1 MTKTTPSCCDEF
13 DPGSLSFEQALERI
27 QQSIHPI
34 KGKKNVSIREAA
46 GHILAQDITSPLNV
60 PPFINSAMDGYAV
73 KAEDLPQTGEQMLKV
88 IGKSFAGAPFDGT
101 LNTGEAVRIMTG
113 AVVPE
118 GADTVIMQE
127 HAELINADKKTSSIK
142 IGCGHRAKQNVRNP
156 GDDFF
161 AGDIIIKAGER
172 LSPAKLGL
180 LASVGITEFKVTR
193 KPVVAFFSTGDE
205 LKGVGQ
211 TLEPGEI
218 YDSNRYILF
227 GMLQKMGVDSIDM
240 GVVADIKEEIETT
253 LKEAA
258 KIADMVITSGGA
270 SVGEADF
277 IKIILDEIGEVGFW
291 KIAMKPGKPLAF
303 GHINDTLFFGLP
315 GNPVSA
321 MATFYQFVQPCLGLL
336 EGETVSEPIRLQAKC
351 MSKLKK
357 RPGRKDFQRGIM
369 SSDENAQLIVDT
381 TGIQGSHM
389 LSSMAKANC
398 FIVLERDAGDVEVGD
413 MVEVQPFNELI

>member
-1 MTKTTPSCCDEF
+1 MIKKQASCNDEF
-13 DPGSLSFEQALERI
+13 DPNSLSFEQALQRI
-27 QQSIHPI
+27 QQSIAPI
-34 KGKKNVSIREAA
+34 KGKRNVTIREAA
-46 GHILAQDITSPLNV
+46 GHILADDVTSPMDV
-60 PPFINSAMDGYAV
+60 PPFINSAMDGYAIC
-73 KAEDLPQTGEQMLKV
+73 AEDIPAEGSATLRV
-88 IGKSFAGAPFDGT
+88 IGKSFAGKPFDGVC
-101 LNTGEAVRIMTG
+101 NRGEAVRIMTG
-113 AVVPE
+113 AVVPD

-127 HAELINADKKTSSIK
+127 HAEVDGEQIR
-142 IGCGHRAKQNVRNP
+142 IGSEHKPQQNVRKP

-161 AGDIIIKAGER
+161 CGDTIIRAGER

-180 LASVGITEFKVTR
+180 LASVGVTEFKVIR

-211 TLEPGEI
+211 TLQPGDI
-218 YDSNRYILF
+218 FDSNRYILF
-227 GMLQKMGVDSIDM
+227 GMLQKMGVDCIDM
-240 GVVADIKEEIETT
+240 GVVPDIREEIEAT

-258 KIADMVITSGGA
+258 DIADMVITSGGA

-277 IKIILDEIGEVGFW
+277 IKLILDEIGEVGFW

-303 GHINDTLFFGLP
+303 GHINNTVFFGLP

-321 MATFYQFVQPCLGLL
+321 MATFYQFVQPSLRLL
-336 EGETVSEPIRLQAKC
+336 EGETVSEPLRLRARTLA
-351 MSKLKK
+351 KLKK

-369 SSDENAQLIVDT
+369 SSNEQGELMVDT

-389 LSSMAKANC
+389 LSSMAMANC
-398 FIVLERDAGDVEVGD
+398 FIVLERDAGDIEAGE

>member
-1 MTKTTPSCCDEF
+1 MLTKQPSCNDEF
-13 DPGSLSFEQALERI
+13 DPNSLSFEQALQRI
-27 QQSIHPI
+27 QQSIRPI
-34 KGKKNVSIREAA
+34 RGKRNVTIREAA
-46 GHILAQDITSPLNV
+46 GHILAEDVTSPMNV
-60 PPFINSAMDGYAV
+60 PPFINSAMDGYAINS
-73 KAEDLPQTGEQMLKV
+73 DDIPQNGEVSLKV
-88 IGKSFAGAPFDGT
+88 IGKSFAGRPFDGKPGK
-101 LNTGEAVRIMTG
+101 GEAVRIMTG

-118 GADTVIMQE
+118 GTDTVIMQE
-127 HAELINADKKTSSIK
+127 HAQLDGDNILIGNEHTA
-142 IGCGHRAKQNVRNP
+142 GQNVRKP

-161 AGDIIIKAGER
+161 EGDIIITAGER

-180 LASVGITEFKVTR
+180 LASVGVTEFKVTR
-193 KPVVAFFSTGDE
+193 KPVIAFFSTGDE

-211 TLEPGEI
+211 TLKPGDI

-227 GMLQKMGVDSIDM
+227 GMLQKMGVECIDM
-240 GVVADIKEEIETT
+240 GVVADIKEEIEET

-303 GHINDTLFFGLP
+303 GHINETVFFGLP

-321 MATFYQFVQPCLGLL
+321 MATFYQFVQPSIRLL
-336 EGETVSEPIRLQAKC
+336 EGESVNEPLVLRAKC
-351 MSKLKK
+351 ISKLKK

-369 SSDENAQLIVDT
+369 SSDENGQLVVDT
-381 TGIQGSHM
+381 TGMQGSHM
-389 LSSMAKANC
+389 LSSMSKANC
-398 FIVLERDAGDVEVGD
+398 FIVLERDAGDIEPGT
-413 MVEVQPFNELI
+413 MVEIQPFNELI

>member
-1 MTKTTPSCCDEF
+1 MNKKQPSCNDEF
-13 DPGSLSFEQALERI
+13 DPNSLSFEQALERI
-27 QQSIHPI
+27 KESIQPI
-34 KGKKNVSIREAA
+34 KGKKNVTIREAA
-46 GHILAQDITSPLNV
+46 GHILADDVTSPLDV
-60 PPFINSAMDGYAV
+60 PPFINSAMDGYAINS
-73 KAEDLPQTGEQMLKV
+73 ADIPQSGEASLKV
-88 IGKSFAGAPFDGT
+88 IGKSFAGAPFSGHVKK
-101 LNTGEAVRIMTG
+101 GEAVRIMTG
-113 AVVPE
+113 AVVPY

-127 HAELINADKKTSSIK
+127 HAEVNGENIQ
-142 IGCGHRAKQNVRNP
+142 IGNEHKAKQNVRNP

-161 AGDIIIKAGER
+161 TGDTIIKAGER

-180 LASVGITEFKVTR
+180 LASVGVTEFKVIR

-211 TLEPGEI
+211 QLEPGDI

-227 GMLQKMGVDSIDM
+227 GMLQKMGVECIDM
-240 GVVADIKEEIETT
+240 GVVPDIKEEIEET
-253 LKEAA
+253 LIEASN
-258 KIADMVITSGGA
+258 IADLVITSGGA

-303 GHINDTLFFGLP
+303 GHINNTIFFGLP

-336 EGETVSEPIRLQAKC
+336 EGETLGEPVRLQAKC
-351 MSKLKK
+351 TNTIKK

-369 SSDENAQLIVDT
+369 SNDENGQLIVNT

-398 FIVLERDAGDVEVGD
+398 FIVLDRDAGNTEAGE
-413 MVEVQPFNELI
+413 MVEVQPFNDLI

>member
-1 MTKTTPSCCDEF
+1 MIQKQPSCNDEF
-13 DPGSLSFEQALERI
+13 DPNSLSFEQAYERI
-27 QQSIHPI
+27 QQSIVPV
-34 KGKKNVSIREAA
+34 KGRKNVTIREAA
-46 GHILAQDITSPLNV
+46 GHILAEDVSSPMDI
-60 PPFINSAMDGYAV
+60 PPFINSAMDGYAINSQ
-73 KAEDLPQTGEQMLKV
+73 DLPPSGETALKV
-88 IGKSFAGAPFDGT
+88 IGKSFAGRPFDGD
-101 LNTGEAVRIMTG
+101 LNKGEAVRIMTG
-113 AVVPE
+113 AVVPQ

-127 HAELINADKKTSSIK
+127 HAEVDGEYIK
-142 IGCGHRAKQNVRNP
+142 ISAEHEAGQNVRKP

-161 AGDIIIKAGER
+161 SGDTIIKAGER

-180 LASVGITEFKVTR
+180 LASVGVTEFKVVR

-211 TLEPGEI
+211 TLKPGDI
-218 YDSNRYILF
+218 FDSNRYILF
-227 GMLQKMGVDSIDM
+227 GMLQKMGVDCIDM
-240 GVVADIKEEIETT
+240 GVIPDIKEEIEST

-277 IKIILDEIGEVGFW
+277 IKVILDEIGEVGFW

-303 GHINDTLFFGLP
+303 GHINETIFFGLP

-321 MATFYQFVQPCLGLL
+321 MATFYQFVQPSLRLL
-336 EGETVSEPIRLQAKC
+336 EGETISTPITLKARC
-351 MSKLKK
+351 VSKLKK

-369 SSDENAQLIVDT
+369 SSDENGQLIVDT
-381 TGIQGSHM
+381 TGMQGSHM

-398 FIVLERDAGDVEVGD
+398 FIVLEREAGDIDIGEI
-413 MVEVQPFNELI
+413 VEVQPFNELI

>member
-1 MTKTTPSCCDEF
+1 MKKQPSCNDEF
-13 DPGSLSFEQALERI
+13 DPNSLSFEQALDRI
-27 QQSIHPI
+27 KENISPI
-34 KGKKNVSIREAA
+34 KGKKNVTIREAA
-46 GHILAQDITSPLNV
+46 GHILADDVTSPLDV
-60 PPFINSAMDGYAV
+60 PPFINSAMDGYAINSS
-73 KAEDLPQTGEQMLKV
+73 DLPQSGEATLQV
-88 IGKSFAGAPFDGT
+88 IGKSFAGAPFDGEVKSGQT
-101 LNTGEAVRIMTG
+101 VRIMTG

-127 HAELINADKKTSSIK
+127 HAEVDGDNIK
-142 IGCGHRAKQNVRNP
+142 IGNEHKAKQNVRNP

-161 AGDIIIKAGER
+161 TGDIIIKAGER

-180 LASVGITEFKVTR
+180 LASVGVSEFKVIR

-211 TLEPGEI
+211 TLQPGDI

-227 GMLQKMGVDSIDM
+227 GMLKKMGVECIDM
-240 GVVADIKEEIETT
+240 GVVADVKAEIEQT

-258 KIADMVITSGGA
+258 NIADLVITSGGA

-277 IKIILDEIGEVGFW
+277 IKIILDEIGKVGFW

-303 GHINDTLFFGLP
+303 GHINNTVFFGLP

-321 MATFYQFVQPCLGLL
+321 MATFYQFVQPSLNLL
-336 EGETVSEPIRLQAKC
+336 EGELISEPIRLQAKC
-351 MSKLKK
+351 VSNLKK
-357 RPGRKDFQRGIM
+357 RAGRKDFQRGIM
-369 SSDENAQLIVDT
+369 SNDESGQLIVDT

-398 FIVLERDAGDVEVGD
+398 FIVLDRDAGNIQAGE

>member
-1 MTKTTPSCCDEF
+1 MKKQASCNDEF
-13 DPGSLSFEQALERI
+13 DPNSLSFEQALQRI
-27 QQSIHPI
+27 KEQVQPI
-34 KGKKNVSIREAA
+34 KGKKNVTIREAA
-46 GHILAQDITSPLNV
+46 GHILANDVTSPLNV
-60 PPFINSAMDGYAV
+60 PPFINSAMDGYAIHS
-73 KAEDLPQTGEQMLKV
+73 ADIPQSGEQILKV
-88 IGKSFAGAPFDGT
+88 IGKSFAGAPFNGKV
-101 LNTGEAVRIMTG
+101 NAGECIRIMTG
-113 AVVPE
+113 AVVPD
-118 GADTVIMQE
+118 GADTVVMQE
-127 HAELINADKKTSSIK
+127 HAEVSGDQIK
-142 IGCGHRAKQNVRNP
+142 INSEHKATQNVRNP

-180 LASVGITEFKVTR
+180 LASVGVTEFNVIR
-193 KPVVAFFSTGDE
+193 KPIVAFFSTGDE

-211 TLEPGEI
+211 ILAPGDI

-227 GMLQKMGVDSIDM
+227 GMLEKMGVDCIDM
-240 GVVADIKEEIETT
+240 GVVADIKEEIEET
-253 LKEAA
+253 LQEAA
-258 KIADMVITSGGA
+258 NIADLVITSGGA

-303 GHINDTLFFGLP
+303 GHINNTVFFGLP

-321 MATFYQFVQPCLGLL
+321 MATFYQFVQPSLKLL
-336 EGETVSEPIRLQAKC
+336 AGETIDEPIRLIAKC
-351 MSKLKK
+351 TNKIKK

-369 SSDENAQLIVDT
+369 SNDENGQLIVNT

-398 FIVLERDAGDVEVGD
+398 FIVLDRDAGNIEVGE

>member
-1 MTKTTPSCCDEF
+1 MKKQPSCNDEF
-13 DPGSLSFEQALERI
+13 DPNSLSFEQALDRI
-27 QQSIHPI
+27 KESIQPI
-34 KGKKNVSIREAA
+34 KGKKNVTIHEAT
-46 GHILAQDITSPLNV
+46 GHILAGDVTSPLDV
-60 PPFINSAMDGYAV
+60 PPFINSAMDGYAINSI
-73 KAEDLPQTGEQMLKV
+73 DIPQSGEQTLKI
-88 IGKSFAGAPFDGT
+88 IGKSFAGAPF
-101 LNTGEAVRIMTG
+101 NGEVKAGESIRIMTG
-113 AVVPE
+113 AVVPD

-127 HAELINADKKTSSIK
+127 HVEVDGDNIK
-142 IGCGHRAKQNVRNP
+142 IGCEHKAKQNVRNP

-161 AGDIIIKAGER
+161 TGDIIIKAGER

-180 LASVGITEFKVTR
+180 LASVGVTEFKVIR

-205 LKGVGQ
+205 LKGLGQ
-211 TLEPGEI
+211 TLAPGDI

-227 GMLQKMGVDSIDM
+227 GMLEKMGVECIDM
-240 GVVADIKEEIETT
+240 GVVPDIKQEIEDT

-258 KIADMVITSGGA
+258 NIADLVITSGGA

-277 IKIILDEIGEVGFW
+277 IKIILDEIGQVGFW

-303 GHINDTLFFGLP
+303 GHINNTIFFGLP

-321 MATFYQFVQPCLGLL
+321 MATFYQFVQPSLKLL
-336 EGETVSEPIRLQAKC
+336 EGEIIEAPIRLIAKC
-351 MSKLKK
+351 TNKIKK

-369 SSDENAQLIVDT
+369 SNDENGQLIVNT

-398 FIVLERDAGDVEVGD
+398 FIVLNRDAGDIESGE

>member
-1 MTKTTPSCCDEF
+1 MIKKQASCNDEF
-13 DPGSLSFEQALERI
+13 DPDSLSFEQALQRI
-27 QQSIHPI
+27 QQSISPI
-34 KGKKNVSIREAA
+34 RGKKNVTIREAA
-46 GHILAQDITSPLNV
+46 GHILANDVTSPMDV
-60 PPFINSAMDGYAV
+60 PPFINSAMDGYAIC
-73 KAEDLPQTGEQMLKV
+73 AADIPADGSATLKV
-88 IGKSFAGAPFDGT
+88 IGKSFAGKPFDGSCQR
-101 LNTGEAVRIMTG
+101 GEAVRIMTG
-113 AVVPE
+113 AVVPQ

-127 HAELINADKKTSSIK
+127 HAEVNGEQIR
-142 IGCGHRAKQNVRNP
+142 IGSEHKPQQNVRKP

-161 AGDIIIKAGER
+161 CGDTIICAGER

-180 LASVGITEFKVTR
+180 LASVGVTEFKVIR

-211 TLEPGEI
+211 TLQPGDI

-227 GMLQKMGVDSIDM
+227 GMLQKMGVECIDM
-240 GVVADIKEEIETT
+240 GVVPDIREEIEAT

-258 KIADMVITSGGA
+258 TIADMVITSGGA

-277 IKIILDEIGEVGFW
+277 IKLILDEIGEVGFW

-303 GHINDTLFFGLP
+303 GHINNTVFFGLP

-321 MATFYQFVQPCLGLL
+321 MATFYQFVQPSLRLL
-336 EGETVSEPIRLQAKC
+336 EGETVSEPLRLRARTLG
-351 MSKLKK
+351 KLKK

-369 SSDENAQLIVDT
+369 STNEQGELVVDT
-381 TGIQGSHM
+381 TGMQGSHM
-389 LSSMAKANC
+389 LSSMAMANC
-398 FIVLERDAGDVEVGD
+398 FIVLERDAGDIEAGE

>member
-1 MTKTTPSCCDEF
+1 MIKKQTSCNDEF
-13 DPGSLSFEQALERI
+13 DPDSLSFEQALQRI
-27 QQSIHPI
+27 QQSITPI
-34 KGKKNVSIREAA
+34 KGKRNVTIREAA
-46 GHILAQDITSPLNV
+46 GHILANDVTSPMDV
-60 PPFINSAMDGYAV
+60 PAFVNSAMDGYAIC
-73 KAEDLPQTGEQMLKV
+73 AADIPADGIASLRV
-88 IGKSFAGAPFDGT
+88 IGKSFAGEPFDGACKR
-101 LNTGEAVRIMTG
+101 GEAVRIMTG
-113 AVVPE
+113 AVMPE

-127 HAELINADKKTSSIK
+127 HAEVDGEHIR
-142 IGCGHRAKQNVRNP
+142 IGSEHKAQHNVRLP

-161 AGDIIIKAGER
+161 CGDTIIRAGER

-180 LASVGITEFKVTR
+180 LASVGVTEFKVIR
-193 KPVVAFFSTGDE
+193 KPLVAFFSTGDE

-211 TLEPGEI
+211 PLQPGDI

-227 GMLQKMGVDSIDM
+227 GMLQKMGVDCIDM
-240 GVVADIKEEIETT
+240 GVVPDIREEIEAT
-253 LKEAA
+253 LKQAA
-258 KIADMVITSGGA
+258 DIADMVITSGGA

-277 IKIILDEIGEVGFW
+277 IKLILDEIGEVGFW

-303 GHINDTLFFGLP
+303 GHINNTVFFGLP

-321 MATFYQFVQPCLGLL
+321 MATFYQFVQPCLRLL
-336 EGETVSEPIRLQAKC
+336 EGEAVSEPLRLRARTLC
-351 MSKLKK
+351 ELKK

-369 SSDENAQLIVDT
+369 SSNQQGELVVDT

-398 FIVLERDAGDVEVGD
+398 FIVLERDSGDIEAGE

>member
-1 MTKTTPSCCDEF
+1 MIKKQTSCNDEF
-13 DPGSLSFEQALERI
+13 DPDSLSFEQALERI
-27 QQSIHPI
+27 EQSIQPI
-34 KGKKNVSIREAA
+34 KGKKNVTIREAA
-46 GHILAQDITSPLNV
+46 GHILAEDVMSPLDV
-60 PPFINSAMDGYAV
+60 PPFINSAMDGYAINSKDIPPSGE
-73 KAEDLPQTGEQMLKV
+73 KALKV
-88 IGKSFAGAPFDGT
+88 IGKSFAGGPFGGKV
-101 LNTGEAVRIMTG
+101 NPGEAVRIMTG
-113 AVVPE
+113 AIVPE
-118 GADTVIMQE
+118 GTDTVVMQE
-127 HAELINADKKTSSIK
+127 HAELDGENIK
-142 IGCGHRAKQNVRNP
+142 IGNEHKAKQNVRNP

-161 AGDIIIKAGER
+161 KGDTIIKAGER

-180 LASVGITEFKVTR
+180 LASVGITEFKVIR

-211 TLEPGEI
+211 ALAPGDI

-227 GMLQKMGVDSIDM
+227 GMLQKMGVEFIDM
-240 GVVADIKEEIETT
+240 GVIPDIKEEIELT

-258 KIADMVITSGGA
+258 NIADLVITSGGA

-277 IKIILDEIGEVGFW
+277 IKLILDEIGQVGFW

-303 GHINDTLFFGLP
+303 GHINDVLFFGLP

-321 MATFYQFVQPCLGLL
+321 MATFYQFVQPSLRLL
-336 EGETVSEPIRLQAKC
+336 EGETLSEPVRLQAKC
-351 MSKLKK
+351 INKLKK

-369 SSDENAQLIVDT
+369 SSDENGQLIVDT

-398 FIVLERDAGDVEVGD
+398 FIVLEREAGDVEAGE

>member
-1 MTKTTPSCCDEF
+1 MPIKQPSCNDEF
-13 DPGSLSFEQALERI
+13 DPNSLSFEQALQRI
-27 QQSIHPI
+27 QQSIKPI
-34 KGKKNVSIREAA
+34 RGKRNVTIREAA
-46 GHILAQDITSPLNV
+46 GHILAEDVTSPMNI

-73 KAEDLPQTGEQMLKV
+73 HSGDLSPDGDAKLKV
-88 IGKSFAGAPFDGT
+88 IGKSFAGRPFDGVVKK
-101 LNTGEAVRIMTG
+101 GEAVRIMTG

-118 GADTVIMQE
+118 GADSVIMQE
-127 HAELINADKKTSSIK
+127 HAQLDGENILIGSEHTA
-142 IGCGHRAKQNVRNP
+142 GQNVRKP

-161 AGDIIIKAGER
+161 EGDIIIKAGER

-180 LASVGITEFKVTR
+180 LASVGVTEFKVTR

-211 TLEPGEI
+211 TLNPGDI

-227 GMLQKMGVDSIDM
+227 GMLKKMGVECIDM
-240 GVVADIKEEIETT
+240 GVVADIKEEIEQT
-253 LKEAA
+253 LMEAA

-303 GHINDTLFFGLP
+303 GHINDTVFFGLP

-321 MATFYQFVQPCLGLL
+321 MATFYQFVQPSIRLL
-336 EGETVSEPIRLQAKC
+336 EGESINETLVLQAKC
-351 MSKLKK
+351 VCRLKK

-369 SSDENAQLIVDT
+369 SNDENGQLIVDT

-389 LSSMAKANC
+389 LSSMSKANC
-398 FIVLERDAGDVEVGD
+398 FIVLERDAGDIEPGT
-413 MVEVQPFNELI
+413 MVEIQPFNELI

>member
-1 MTKTTPSCCDEF
+1 MKKQPSCNDEF
-13 DPGSLSFEQALERI
+13 DPNSLSFEQALDRI
-27 QQSIHPI
+27 KENISPI
-34 KGKKNVSIREAA
+34 KGKKNVTIREAA
-46 GHILAQDITSPLNV
+46 GHILADDVTSPLDV
-60 PPFINSAMDGYAV
+60 PPFINSAMDGYAINSS
-73 KAEDLPQTGEQMLKV
+73 DLPQSGEATLHV
-88 IGKSFAGAPFDGT
+88 IGKSFAGAPFDGEVKSGQT
-101 LNTGEAVRIMTG
+101 VRIMTG

-127 HAELINADKKTSSIK
+127 HAEVDGDNIK
-142 IGCGHRAKQNVRNP
+142 IGNEHKAKQNVRNP

-161 AGDIIIKAGER
+161 TGDIIIKAGER

-180 LASVGITEFKVTR
+180 LASVGVSEFKVIR

-211 TLEPGEI
+211 TLQPGDI

-227 GMLQKMGVDSIDM
+227 GMLKKMGVECIDM
-240 GVVADIKEEIETT
+240 GVVADVKDEIEQT

-258 KIADMVITSGGA
+258 NIADLVITSGGA

-277 IKIILDEIGEVGFW
+277 IKIILDEIGKVGFW

-303 GHINDTLFFGLP
+303 GHINNTVFFGLP

-321 MATFYQFVQPCLGLL
+321 MATFYQFVQPSLNLL
-336 EGETVSEPIRLQAKC
+336 EGELISEPIRLQAKC
-351 MSKLKK
+351 VSNLKK
-357 RPGRKDFQRGIM
+357 RAGRKDFQRGIM
-369 SSDENAQLIVDT
+369 SNDETGQLIVDT

-398 FIVLERDAGDVEVGD
+398 FIVLERDAGNIKAGE

>member
-1 MTKTTPSCCDEF
+1 MKKQPSCNDEF
-13 DPGSLSFEQALERI
+13 DPNSLSFEQALDRI
-27 QQSIHPI
+27 KESISPI
-34 KGKKNVSIREAA
+34 KGKKNVTIREAA
-46 GHILAQDITSPLNV
+46 GHILAEDVTSPLDV
-60 PPFINSAMDGYAV
+60 PPFINSAMDGYAINSS
-73 KAEDLPQTGEQMLKV
+73 DLPQSGEVTLNV
-88 IGKSFAGAPFDGT
+88 IGKSFAGAPFNEKLQSGQT
-101 LNTGEAVRIMTG
+101 VRIMTG
-113 AVVPE
+113 AVVPD

-127 HAELINADKKTSSIK
+127 HAEVDGENIK
-142 IGCGHRAKQNVRNP
+142 IGSEHKAKQNVRNP

-161 AGDIIIKAGER
+161 TGDIIIKAGER

-180 LASVGITEFKVTR
+180 LASVGVTEFKVIR

-211 TLEPGEI
+211 TLQPGDI

-227 GMLQKMGVDSIDM
+227 GMLKKMGVECIDM
-240 GVVADIKEEIETT
+240 GVVADIKDEIEQT

-258 KIADMVITSGGA
+258 NIADLVITSGGA

-277 IKIILDEIGEVGFW
+277 IKIILDEIGKVGFW

-303 GHINDTLFFGLP
+303 GHINNTIFFGLP

-321 MATFYQFVQPCLGLL
+321 MATFYQFVQPSLNLL
-336 EGETVSEPIRLQAKC
+336 EGELISEPIRLQAKC
-351 MSKLKK
+351 VSHLKK
-357 RPGRKDFQRGIM
+357 RAGRKDFQRGIM
-369 SSDENAQLIVDT
+369 SNDENGQLIVDT

-398 FIVLERDAGDVEVGD
+398 FIVLERDAGNIEAGE